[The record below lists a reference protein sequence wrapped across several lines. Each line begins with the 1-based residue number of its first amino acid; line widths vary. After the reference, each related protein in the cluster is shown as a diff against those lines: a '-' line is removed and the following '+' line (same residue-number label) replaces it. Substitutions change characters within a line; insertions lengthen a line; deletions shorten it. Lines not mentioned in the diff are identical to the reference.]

1 MSDIK
6 WHIMIDSIAA
16 VVIIISLF
24 LTEYLVWTR
33 VILLIF
39 AAADILMMMNRK
51 KVRKSV
57 FISISTVFLL
67 SLVITGLLGEFTIY
81 MIIYGI
87 VVVIASYR
95 TLFETDK
102 EIEKS
107 PRLSS
112 Q

>member
-1 MSDIK
+1 MSDIQ

-16 VVIIISLF
+16 VVII
-24 LTEYLVWTR
+24 
-33 VILLIF
+33 
-39 AAADILMMMNRK
+39 
-51 KVRKSV
+51 
-57 FISISTVFLL
+57 ISISTVFLL

-107 PRLSS
+107 PKAKFSVNSGAFILRAIHLINKDGSIRL
-112 Q
+112 QLCVKDIGT